1 MSGTNVAREKS
12 GTGWG
17 GEEAVSQ
24 ASKSFHRWCDE
35 GREVPSSDDP
45 TSVEER
51 KGNESDKTF
60 TQDHH

>member
-1 MSGTNVAREKS
+1 MSGTSVAQEKS

-35 GREVPSSDDP
+35 GREVPSSYGP
-45 TSVEER
+45 ASTEER
-51 KGNESDKTF
+51 KGNESDKTS
-60 TQDHH
+60 T